1 MLCVF
6 GLEADPQETLTGEAN
21 VIPPFNSKS
30 PETFGLASAVVGVL
44 MAALL
49 TLVPAVSFGT
59 FWQMTAILLSAD
71 IVVYLAM
78 KVGWL
83 KMRRDRK

>member
-1 MLCVF
+1 
-6 GLEADPQETLTGEAN
+6 
-21 VIPPFNSKS
+21 
-30 PETFGLASAVVGVL
+30 